1 MFCQF
6 VPTEPKR
13 KRSGESGGESKTPVK
28 IGAPDIHKLKC
39 NQCLTSSNVG
49 TQLDTITF
57 DELESKYVE
66 WVSPDQTLKCCY
78 NASTLSRI
86 RSQQGHMMQPPHFR
100 IPMSGIDAQKISEA
114 FNIPLVTQPVDHIP
128 DTTVQTN
135 VNNNRVLLDW
145 AGATM
150 GTARDLFIC
159 PVCWTQLTC
168 RTLQQTSEQVTEARI
183 RTNPMHVFFTHIIT
197 RYMVGEDGSAELA
210 SFCRPK
216 KTELR
221 QHLREAHGIHRIP
234 VPLLD
239 AYKLRG
245 MDGML
250 HRFLFHNDEST
261 KSAHGKLL
269 SYWKRAAGFYK
280 FLFVWI
286 YELAKNTAVNLAV
299 PMEVQ
304 HVPTLMDVLSAPYSL
319 RSTSDDNAFIDDSE
333 NVSDDASTLFR
344 RDASVSSVDDTI
356 EDYDARGD
364 AYERELQAELE
375 QEQRL
380 RELRREAGI
389 PPPVIFR
396 IRI

>member
-168 RTLQQTSEQVTEARI
+168 RTLTNFRTSHRGTHPNKSHARVLYTYYYALYGWG
-183 RTNPMHVFFTHIIT
+183 RWVC
-197 RYMVGEDGSAELA
+197 GA
-210 SFCRPK
+210 
-216 KTELR
+216 
-221 QHLREAHGIHRIP
+221 
-234 VPLLD
+234 
-239 AYKLRG
+239 
-245 MDGML
+245 
-250 HRFLFHNDEST
+250 RFL
-261 KSAHGKLL
+261 L
-269 SYWKRAAGFYK
+269 S
-280 FLFVWI
+280 
-286 YELAKNTAVNLAV
+286 
-299 PMEVQ
+299 
-304 HVPTLMDVLSAPYSL
+304 S
-319 RSTSDDNAFIDDSE
+319 
-333 NVSDDASTLFR
+333 
-344 RDASVSSVDDTI
+344 
-356 EDYDARGD
+356 
-364 AYERELQAELE
+364 
-375 QEQRL
+375 
-380 RELRREAGI
+380 
-389 PPPVIFR
+389 
-396 IRI
+396 